1 MVGIRL
7 APNGVSEVL
16 AVLGS
21 FGIDA
26 FDCGGGFHMVDV
38 FAFHDAAD
46 ARYKRCVNEYVE
58 GAGALFQDRVCAAA
72 NDNAASL
79 ICELCDCVGLGQPQ
93 IVKLAG
99 FYTDALIVLH
109 VEVVQHSFANFL
121 LVFADVG
128 GSEACLLRGELDKRY
143 VENGDAELF
152 P

>member
-1 MVGIRL
+1 MT
-7 APNGVSEVL
+7 
-16 AVLGS
+16 
-21 FGIDA
+21 
-26 FDCGGGFHMVDV
+26 
-38 FAFHDAAD
+38 AAD
-46 ARYKRCVNEYVE
+46 ARYKRCVNKYVE
-58 GAGALFQDRVCAAA
+58 GAGALFQGRVCAAA

-99 FYTDALIVLH
+99 FHTDALIVLH

-128 GSEACLLRGELDKRY
+128 GSEACLLRGELDKRF